1 MTEKLQKVLADHGFG
16 SRREMERWIAAGRVT
31 VNGQVARIGARVDDT
46 DDLVVD
52 GRKVAK
58 ASGSS
63 CRVIALNK
71 RAGVIVSRRD
81 PEGRPSVFEDLPK
94 LSAGR
99 WISVGRLDLQT
110 TGLLLF
116 TNDGDLAHR
125 LSHPSTGIDRE
136 YAVRVAGLLDDEALE
151 RLRHGV
157 DVDGRV
163 ESSRGSNAGAREAG
177 GGDWSMR
184 GRRGWAGGG
193 SGAQRSAVP
202 DPALGRFSDIRYYD
216 GSGTNHWYHVVLM
229 EGRNREVRNLF
240 ASQGVAVNRLKRVRY
255 GPVILPAWLPRGAW
269 QEMGVDDVAQLRTII
284 GLAPGKPP
292 RRKQPSRSMLI
303 PYPSLAGRP

>member
-1 MTEKLQKVLADHGFG
+1 MTVKLQKALADHGLG
-16 SRREMERWIAAGRVT
+16 SRRQMEQWIAAGRVT
-31 VNGQVARIGARVDDT
+31 VNGQVARTGARVDDT
-46 DDLVVD
+46 DDIVVD

-58 ASGSS
+58 APGPG

-81 PEGRPSVFEDLPK
+81 PEGRPAVFEGLPR
-94 LSAGR
+94 LRTGR

-110 TGLLLF
+110 TGLLLL

-136 YAVRVAGLLDDEALE
+136 YAVRVAGVLDDGALE
-151 RLRHGV
+151 RLKNGV

-163 ESSRGSNAGAREAG
+163 ES
-177 GGDWSMR
+177 
-184 GRRGWAGGG
+184 
-193 SGAQRSAVP
+193 
-202 DPALGRFSDIRYYD
+202 FSDIRYYD
-216 GSGTNHWYHVVLM
+216 GTGTNHWYHVVLM
-229 EGRNREVRNLF
+229 EGRNREVRDLF

-269 QEMGVDDVAQLRTII
+269 EEMGTDDVEQLRATI
-284 GLAPGKPP
+284 GLPPGKPT

-303 PYPSLAGRP
+303 PYPSLS

>member
-1 MTEKLQKVLADHGFG
+1 MTEKLQKVLADHGLG

-31 VNGQVARIGARVDDT
+31 VNGQVARIGARVDHT

-52 GRKVAK
+52 GRKIAG
-58 ASGSS
+58 ASGAS

-71 RAGVIVSRRD
+71 RAGGIVSRRD
-81 PEGRPSVFEDLPK
+81 PQGRPSVFEDLPR
-94 LSAGR
+94 LRTGR
-99 WISVGRLDLQT
+99 WISVGRLDIQT

-136 YAVRVAGLLDDEALE
+136 YAVRVDGVLDDDALK
-151 RLRHGV
+151 RLRSGV
-157 DVDGRV
+157 DLDGRV
-163 ESSRGSNAGAREAG
+163 ESPHGSNAAARFAHS
-177 GGDWSMR
+177 GDGSVR
-184 GRRGWAGGG
+184 GRRGRAGGG
-193 SGAQRSAVP
+193 SGARRTVP

-229 EGRNREVRNLF
+229 EGRNREVRDLF
-240 ASQGVAVNRLKRVRY
+240 ASQGVTVNRLKRVRY

-269 QEMGVDDVAQLRTII
+269 EEMGADDVAQLRTII
-284 GLAPGKPP
+284 GLAPGKPV

-303 PYPSLAGRP
+303 PYPGIA

>member
-1 MTEKLQKVLADHGFG
+1 MTEKLQKVLAGHGIG
-16 SRREMERWIAAGRVT
+16 SRRQMERWIAAGRVT
-31 VNGQVARIGARVDDT
+31 INGQVAQIGARVDDT
-46 DDLVVD
+46 DDIVVD
-52 GRKVAK
+52 GRKVART
-58 ASGSS
+58 SGSG

-81 PEGRPSVFEDLPK
+81 PEGRPTAFAGLPR
-94 LSAGR
+94 LRTGR

-136 YAVRVAGLLDDEALE
+136 YAVRVAGLLDDDALE
-151 RLRHGV
+151 RLRNGV
-157 DVDGRV
+157 EVDGRT
-163 ESSRGSNAGAREAG
+163 ES
-177 GGDWSMR
+177 
-184 GRRGWAGGG
+184 
-193 SGAQRSAVP
+193 
-202 DPALGRFSDIRYYD
+202 FSDIRYYD

-229 EGRNREVRNLF
+229 EGRNREVRDLF

-269 QEMGVDDVAQLRTII
+269 EEMGAEDVAQLRTTV
-284 GLAPGKPP
+284 GLAPGKPT

-303 PYPSLAGRP
+303 PYPSLS

>member
-16 SRREMERWIAAGRVT
+16 SRRQMERWIAGGRVT
-31 VNGQVARIGARVDDT
+31 VNGEVARIGARVDDT
-46 DDLVVD
+46 DDLMVD

-58 ASGSS
+58 APGPS

-81 PEGRPSVFEDLPK
+81 PEGRPSVFTDLPR
-94 LSAGR
+94 LRTGR

-136 YAVRVAGLLDDEALE
+136 YAVRVDGVLDDDALE
-151 RLRHGV
+151 RLRNGV

-163 ESSRGSNAGAREAG
+163 ESSRGSNAGEREAG
-177 GGDWSMR
+177 GGDWSME

-193 SGAQRSAVP
+193 AGAQRDAVP

-216 GSGTNHWYHVVLM
+216 GTGTNHWYHVVLM
-229 EGRNREVRNLF
+229 EGRNREVRDLF
-240 ASQGVAVNRLKRVRY
+240 ATQGVTVNRLKRVRY

-269 QEMGVDDVAQLRTII
+269 EEMGAGDVAQLRTII

-303 PYPSLAGRP
+303 PYPGLA